1 MIKYIFIFSILIITI
16 NLHAEVLKVGG
27 TYKIKSINQHDKG
40 YFIINFES
48 IPRTGKF
55 DQLQLKTY
63 NVHFALKQSDIVK
76 ISCELEPK
84 ANKNNVFEIAQVV
97 IFLNSS
103 QGRTPI
109 WLTSINKPIA
119 NFDEAN
125 YLEIHAPQS
134 DYLIF

>member
-1 MIKYIFIFSILIITI
+1 MIKYIFSILVLMISI
-16 NLHAEVLKVGG
+16 NVYSEVLKIGG
-27 TYKIKSINQHDKG
+27 TYKIKSIDQHDKG

-48 IPRTGKF
+48 VPQTGKF
-55 DQLQLKTY
+55 DLLQLKTY
-63 NVHFALKQSDIVK
+63 NVHFALKKSDIVK
-76 ISCELEPK
+76 ISCELESNV
-84 ANKNNVFEIAQVV
+84 NKNNIYEIAQVV